1 MYNPDI
7 SKVTEK
13 IKLLYKLYS
22 KNIFDNQIITT
33 NKRGISGVYEINKM
47 IQEAKKF
54 GHGILFIVNGDKVVR
69 DILF

>member
-1 MYNPDI
+1 MEQSDFNHANP
-7 SKVTEK
+7 EP
-13 IKLLYKLYS
+13 
-22 KNIFDNQIITT
+22 
-33 NKRGISGVYEINKM
+33 VYCFGDCPLKINKM